1 MRSTITKLRDLASLR
16 RRLSRLQALR
26 VAEAQANF
34 LLRVS
39 GVTEAPVS
47 EEVITGIQH
56 IQVERVEAPS
66 EAFAAALW
74 SHGRWLILLNGAMTR
89 GRQRWSLA
97 HELKHIRTPGKT
109 LPATS
114 SSATI
119 RSVCTQRWA
128 TLG

>member
-66 EAFAAALW
+66 
-74 SHGRWLILLNGAMTR
+74 
-89 GRQRWSLA
+89 
-97 HELKHIRTPGKT
+97 
-109 LPATS
+109 
-114 SSATI
+114 
-119 RSVCTQRWA
+119 
-128 TLG
+128 